1 MTPTEIIIEQ
11 FHSLYGNLYD
21 YSKVNYIHNE
31 TKVEIICSKHGSFFK
46 TVRAHKN
53 GRGCPVCSRSN
64 VRYTQKTLIE
74 KFESIHDNTYD
85 YTKVELI
92 NLTTKVKIICK
103 KHGIFEQRP
112 DQHIQGMGCF
122 QCSIDRKIGTQV
134 KYLNGERS
142 ENTQHPQTAIV
153 NDKVSL
159 FIKKATKKHGNLYD
173 YSKIESYINGNCIV
187 TIGCKIHG
195 DFEQRIKNHLDG
207 SGCHECGKNSSRF
220 NNKNKPN
227 ILTDELKT
235 KILIDEFKSV
245 HGDLYDYS
253 QTAYVNFKTKVAIIC
268 RKHGVFMQR
277 TRCHASGK
285 GCPTCRSS
293 KGELRIREFLKNNNI
308 SFIEQFPVCK
318 SPKTGSYLRADFY
331 LPSFNTCIEYD
342 GQQHFSSNDFFGGD
356 KAFEE
361 TKYRD
366 SIKNEYCKKENIN
379 LIRISY
385 KEYKNIEKIIS
396 FLKS

>member
-74 KFESIHDNTYD
+74 KFNSVHHNTYD
-85 YTKVELI
+85 YTNVELVS
-92 NLTTKVKIICK
+92 LTAKVKIICK
-103 KHGIFEQRP
+103 EHGLFEQRP
-112 DQHIQGMGCF
+112 DQHIQGMGCLK
-122 QCSIDRKIGTQV
+122 CSIDSKVGKQV
-134 KYLNGERS
+134 KYLN
-142 ENTQHPQTAIV
+142 TQSFKDIQRPQTANT

-159 FIKKATKKHGNLYD
+159 FIEKATKKHGSLYD
-173 YSKIESYINGNCIV
+173 YTKIKSYVNGNCIV

-195 DFEQRIKNHLDG
+195 DFEQRIRNHLEG
-207 SGCHECGKNSSRF
+207 SGCHECGKNSSWL
-220 NNKNKPN
+220 NNRNQPN
-227 ILTDELKT
+227 TLIDNFKT
-235 KILIDEFKSV
+235 KNLIDEFKAI

-253 QTAYVNFKTKVAIIC
+253 QTTYVNFKTKVSIIC

-285 GCPTCRSS
+285 GCPICRSS
-293 KGELRIREFLKNNNI
+293 KGESRIREFLKNNKIN
-308 SFIEQFPVCK
+308 FIQQFPICK
-318 SPKTGSYLRADFY
+318 NPKTGSYLRADFY
-331 LPSFNTCIEYD
+331 LPCFNMCIEYD
-342 GQQHFSSNDFFGGD
+342 GKQHFSSNKFFGGE

-361 TKYRD
+361 IKYRD
-366 SIKNEYCKKENIN
+366 SIKNKHCEKENIN
-379 LIRISY
+379 LVRISY
-385 KEYKNIEKIIS
+385 KDYKNIEHLLS
-396 FLKS
+396 CSLS